1 MLAATHVSAPTV
13 LALAA
18 IRRAPGMRAKRRFP
32 FTASRLVGL
41 RARESMMSRAK
52 ETGHVRAGMR
62 LAAWLFAMLALPVL
76 ASAQQIAP
84 GASAEPDQPAD
95 ALVPP
100 TSASDF
106 TASQL
111 DQVLAGDWRSP
122 ANRARDVYRHPKAT
136 LQFFGVQPDQTVI
149 EITPGGGWYSEILA
163 PLLNDNGH
171 YIAAV
176 TAPRQ
181 DAEARRDDSALHRL
195 FAAAPA
201 RYGNASIV
209 EFDPRAPVFG
219 PPASADTVLTF
230 RNVHNWVQAGTAPA
244 MFKAFFT
251 VLRPGGVLGVADHRA
266 APGASLE
273 SVKGSGY
280 LPTDYVVKL
289 AVDAGFVLDGSSEV
303 NANPQDTRD
312 HPKGVW
318 TLPPTLTLGE
328 QDRAKYQAIGESDR
342 MTLRFVKPATPASA
356 ATAASTAR

>member
-1 MLAATHVSAPTV
+1 MNQANPANS
-13 LALAA
+13 
-18 IRRAPGMRAKRRFP
+18 
-32 FTASRLVGL
+32 SS
-41 RARESMMSRAK
+41 RARSRP
-52 ETGHVRAGMR
+52 RF
-62 LAAWLFAMLALPVL
+62 AWLLIAALALP
-76 ASAQQIAP
+76 ACAQQVAP
-84 GASAEPDQPAD
+84 GASTEADQPAD

-111 DQVLAGDWRSP
+111 DQVLAGSWRSP

-176 TAPRQ
+176 TAPRR

-195 FAAAPA
+195 FAADPA
-201 RYGNASIV
+201 HYGNAKII
-209 EFDPRAPVFG
+209 EFDPHAPVFG

-244 MFKAFFT
+244 MFKAFFA

-289 AVDAGFVLDGSSEV
+289 AVEAGFVLDGSSEV
-303 NANPQDTRD
+303 NANPQDTHD

-318 TLPPTLTLGE
+318 TLPPTLTMGE

-342 MTLRFVKPATPASA
+342 MTLRFVKPTAPTSA
-356 ATAASTAR
+356 ATAAATTAR